1 VLLLLALAC
10 GDMTG
15 TVADAEGRRDTL
27 VIGLPTDVK
36 SLLYVVAQSAADAAV
51 MDATQRGMYG
61 SRFDCSLQST
71 PDFARAWS
79 FSEDG
84 KTLDVE
90 LRDDLRWED
99 GTPVSAQDVAMTFDL
114 VADAK
119 VASPRAGNVE
129 FMDPAARPEV
139 IDPTHLRWRFTKAY
153 DRVTMLSHTN
163 LPPVP
168 AHRLKDADRASLRGH
183 PISASAPLSNGP
195 FRVTKWEK
203 NARLVLEPN
212 PAFGGDAADRAR
224 LRRVIFKVLP
234 EYATRL
240 VELESGAI
248 DVMESVLVADADKI
262 AREHPEIRLYRRGW
276 RFMDYVAWN
285 SLDPADTKA
294 RAARLAPGE
303 TLDLDAVAGHALFAD
318 RAVRRALAK
327 AIDVDKLI
335 GDVLT
340 SRATGE
346 RYGRPAIGTIT
357 PALCGAYNDAVQRF
371 PYEPESARAELASL
385 GWRDTDGD
393 GVLDKQGRP
402 FRFSMLVNAGNARRE
417 KSAILVQSMLRKVG
431 VDMQVEKIE
440 SNTFFERLR
449 KKDFDAALAGWSA
462 ALFIDPTSMWGR
474 DSAFNF
480 TSYRDPEAAR
490 IIEAGLGAPDP
501 DAANAH
507 WRALQ
512 ARIYEDQPY
521 AFLYWM
527 DDLVAVHSRFEDVNV
542 DILSPYGHLERWS
555 VPADKVKYR
564 F

>member
-1 VLLLLALAC
+1 MLLLLALAC
-10 GDMTG
+10 NDMAG
-15 TVADAEGRRDTL
+15 TTSDAEGRRDTL
-27 VIGLPTDVK
+27 VIGLPADVK

-51 MDATQRGMYG
+51 MEATQRGMYG
-61 SRFDCSLQST
+61 STFDCSLGST
-71 PDFARAWS
+71 PDLARTWT
-79 FSEDG
+79 FSDDG

-99 GTPVSAQDVAMTFDL
+99 GTPVTAQDVAMTFDL
-114 VADAK
+114 VADPK
-119 VASPRAGNVE
+119 VASPRAGNAE

-139 IDPTHLRWRFTKAY
+139 IDPTHVRWRFTKAY

-163 LPPVP
+163 LPPAP

-183 PISASAPLSNGP
+183 PLSASAPLANGP

-212 PAFGGDAADRAR
+212 PSFGGDAADRAR

-240 VELESGAI
+240 VELENGAI
-248 DVMESVLVADADKI
+248 DVMESVLVADADKLS
-262 AREHPEIRLYRRGW
+262 REHPEIKLYRRGW

-294 RAARLAPGE
+294 RVARTEPGKP
-303 TLDLDAVAGHALFAD
+303 LDLDAVAGHPLFAD

-335 GDVLT
+335 ADVLT
-340 SRATGE
+340 SRTTGE
-346 RYGRPAIGTIT
+346 AYGRPAIGTIT
-357 PALCGAYNDAVQRF
+357 PALCGAHNDAVKRL
-371 PYEPESARAELASL
+371 PHAPDEARAELAEL

-393 GVLDKQGRP
+393 GVLDKGGRP
-402 FRFSMLVNAGNARRE
+402 FRFTMLVNSGNARRE
-417 KSAILVQSMLRKVG
+417 KSAVLVQSMLRKVG
-431 VDMQVEKIE
+431 VDMQVEKVE

-480 TSYRDPEAAR
+480 TSYRNPAAGAIIEQGLAATDPEV
-490 IIEAGLGAPDP
+490 
-501 DAANAH
+501 ANAR
-507 WRALQ
+507 WRDLQ
-512 ARIYEDQPY
+512 ATIYEDQPY

-527 DDLVAVHSRFEDVNV
+527 DDLVAVHSRFEDVSV